1 PGPNSRRRRA
11 ERAGSASVLHGGCMK
26 QALFVMSGVA
36 IGLLSAL
43 VAFGCSRSEILPQA
57 EAQAGPAG
65 GAGAGGPVVILA
77 TGGATPNT
85 NDLCWVF
92 RQEKGKNRAGEYDRT
107 TLTLYKAANN
117 GTSFDLVDTRE
128 TTWDGKPVQLSIGSH
143 NKSLSPRQLK
153 EAWEKEERE
162 QRERD
167 QREQQRPNN
176 N

>member
-1 PGPNSRRRRA
+1 
-11 ERAGSASVLHGGCMK
+11 MK

-36 IGLLSAL
+36 IGLLSAV
-43 VAFGCSRSEILPQA
+43 VALGCCRSEILPQA

-65 GAGAGGPVVILA
+65 GAGAAGPVVIVA

-107 TLTLYKAANN
+107 TLSLYKAANN

-128 TTWDGKPVQLSIGSH
+128 TTWDGKPVQLTIAGH
-143 NKSLSPRQLK
+143 NKSLSPAELK
-153 EAWEKEERE
+153 KAWEEEQRKEKEREERAERE
-162 QRERD
+162 QPRRN
-167 QREQQRPNN
+167 P
-176 N
+176 

>member
-1 PGPNSRRRRA
+1 
-11 ERAGSASVLHGGCMK
+11 MK
-26 QALFVMSGVA
+26 QALFVLSGVA

-43 VAFGCSRSEILPQA
+43 VAVGCCTSQILPQA

-65 GAGAGGPVVILA
+65 GTGAAGPVVIVA

-107 TLTLYKAANN
+107 TLSLYKAANN

-143 NKSLSPRQLK
+143 NKSLSPRELK
-153 EAWEKEERE
+153 AAWEKEQREERERE
-162 QRERD
+162 QRDAERTP
-167 QREQQRPNN
+167 R
-176 N
+176 

>member
-1 PGPNSRRRRA
+1 
-11 ERAGSASVLHGGCMK
+11 MK

-43 VAFGCSRSEILPQA
+43 AAFGCSRSELLHQA

-65 GAGAGGPVVILA
+65 GAGAGGPVVIVA

-92 RQEKGKNRAGEYDRT
+92 RTEKGKNRAGEYDRT
-107 TLTLYKAANN
+107 ILSLYKAANN

-128 TTWDGKPVQLSIGSH
+128 TTWDGKPVQLNIAGH
-143 NKSLSPRQLK
+143 NKGISPAALK
-153 EAWEKEERE
+153 QAWEKEQREERE
-162 QRERD
+162 REERA
-167 QREQQRPNN
+167 EQPRRNP
-176 N
+176 